1 MNLRFAMLLPLAIIS
16 VLLVVLALQG
26 VMGSNWD
33 TVAPLLAPFVLLI
46 AFLGFILSFLRRN

>member
-1 MNLRFAMLLPLAIIS
+1 MNLKFAILLPLSVIG

-46 AFLGFILSFLRRN
+46 AFLGFILSFLRRD